1 MSDFEIREASVAD
14 VPDLIRLVQALAA
27 YEKEPDAA
35 TATPDQFRDAL
46 FPAQGDPTAYA
57 LVGVREGAV
66 VAMAIW
72 FRSFST
78 WTGQAGIWLEDLFV
92 EPDQRG
98 HGLGKALL
106 ARLAQLCV
114 ERGWTRLEWTVLDW
128 NTPSIEFYRAHGA
141 RSLDDWSTF
150 RVDGDAL
157 PRAGGDD
164 VRRPPRRMGSA
175 DVLWLNMDRPT
186 NLMVIVS
193 VVLLESV
200 PDWDRVLDLM
210 RTRILEPYPVFSQ
223 RPVRPRRTLGRYHWE
238 DDPDFDLARHVRR
251 ATLSGKGTAAEA
263 DAELQAYIEE
273 HLPHPFDRSR
283 PLWEVHL
290 VDGHGPGAALVF
302 RIHHALADGIALTR
316 VLLGLTEDAAGVPG
330 DLVGPLGEDRPADH
344 DPRCRRIVGRHRLRR
359 APRAGL
365 RPLGVGSPARQGRPS
380 RGDRR
385 GGSHPPHRSGRLRPA
400 AHDEPGQ
407 RRPVLLVGGEW

>member
-1 MSDFEIREASVAD
+1 MSDFEIRAASVAD

-35 TATPDQFRDAL
+35 TATPDQFREAL

-57 LVGVREGAV
+57 LVGVREGSV

-106 ARLAQLCV
+106 AHLAQLCV

-157 PRAGGDD
+157 P
-164 VRRPPRRMGSA
+164 
-175 DVLWLNMDRPT
+175 
-186 NLMVIVS
+186 
-193 VVLLESV
+193 
-200 PDWDRVLDLM
+200 
-210 RTRILEPYPVFSQ
+210 Q
-223 RPVRPRRTLGRYHWE
+223 
-238 DDPDFDLARHVRR
+238 LA
-251 ATLSGKGTAAEA
+251 AMT
-263 DAELQAYIEE
+263 
-273 HLPHPFDRSR
+273 
-283 PLWEVHL
+283 
-290 VDGHGPGAALVF
+290 
-302 RIHHALADGIALTR
+302 
-316 VLLGLTEDAAGVPG
+316 
-330 DLVGPLGEDRPADH
+330 
-344 DPRCRRIVGRHRLRR
+344 
-359 APRAGL
+359 
-365 RPLGVGSPARQGRPS
+365 
-380 RGDRR
+380 
-385 GGSHPPHRSGRLRPA
+385 
-400 AHDEPGQ
+400 
-407 RRPVLLVGGEW
+407 